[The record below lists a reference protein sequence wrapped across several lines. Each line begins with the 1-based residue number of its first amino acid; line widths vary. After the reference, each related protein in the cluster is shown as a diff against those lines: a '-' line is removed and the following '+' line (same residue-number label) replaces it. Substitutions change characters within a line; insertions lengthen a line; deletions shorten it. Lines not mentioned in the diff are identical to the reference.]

1 MKEREVFENE
11 VDVVARQMKRG
22 EHFNLQYE
30 IIWSALNYALDAD
43 IRDTLDKTKDRKH
56 TLNQILDYACA
67 DWDV

>member
-43 IRDTLDKTKDRKH
+43 FRDTLNKTKDRRH
-56 TLNQILDYACA
+56 TLDQILEYACM

>member
-1 MKEREVFENE
+1 MKKIEVFESE
-11 VDVVARQMKRG
+11 VDIIARQMKRG

-43 IRDTLDKTKDRKH
+43 FRGSLDKAKNRKH
-56 TLNQILDYACA
+56 TLDQIMEYACV

>member
-1 MKEREVFENE
+1 MKEREFFENE

-22 EHFNLQYE
+22 ENFNLQYE

-43 IRDTLDKTKDRKH
+43 IRDKTKDRKH
-56 TLNQILDYACA
+56 TINQILDYACA